1 MIGEIW
7 FSGEDRPRI
16 VIQDCLRI
24 EGGTMDKITITDLDG
39 HEITINCEYAFWRL
53 KNEAK

>member
-39 HEITINCEYAFWRL
+39 REITINCEYAFWRL
-53 KNEAK
+53 KNETE